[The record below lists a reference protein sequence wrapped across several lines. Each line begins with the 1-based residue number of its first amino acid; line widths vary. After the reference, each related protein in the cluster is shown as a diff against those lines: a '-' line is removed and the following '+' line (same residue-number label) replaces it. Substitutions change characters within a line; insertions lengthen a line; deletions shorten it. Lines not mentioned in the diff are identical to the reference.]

1 MFIDESSLSPETKL
15 LYLRQ
20 HVSGEASNLL
30 NGIGYNADAYEIA
43 KNRLGRRY
51 GGERRKIGLFLEKIE
66 NFETIKPGNAF
77 DLERFS
83 NFLDLLV
90 VNLKESN
97 LENEL
102 NSGLLYVQL
111 QKKMNKSLVASFHR
125 WLHEQNLNG
134 SVMTLRKFI
143 SLESE
148 FEIIAEETDR
158 GFSNSEVDTNF
169 FVSEN
174 SELEQQD
181 YLKCIEG
188 DRGMLCSDSEIK
200 VDKNIFL
207 SCSAKQNKSL
217 FCYICKK
224 NHEIVEC
231 PKFISSTVEERQKL
245 VMKYGLCFGCIGR
258 GHIKKNCNHGIVCQK
273 CQKNHNTLFPKKNS
287 ILPNK
292 LQLLAELSYTFVS
305 KMIGDTAGSKA
316 RPYFAF
322 IFSLFMFVLFC
333 NMFGM
338 IPYTF
343 TVTSHIIVTFMLAA
357 FIFIGVTIIGFIKH
371 GFGYLKLFVPS
382 GVPAVLLPLIVVI
395 EIISYLSRP
404 ISLSVRLFAN
414 MMAGHTMM
422 KVFGGFVISLGI
434 VGGWLPLSFSVA
446 LTGLEILVAFLQAYV
461 FAILTCI
468 YLNDALN
475 LHH

>member
-1 MFIDESSLSPETKL
+1 MIVSSF
-15 LYLRQ
+15 
-20 HVSGEASNLL
+20 A
-30 NGIGYNADAYEIA
+30 
-43 KNRLGRRY
+43 
-51 GGERRKIGLFLEKIE
+51 GLFIFNLGSKI
-66 NFETIKPGNAF
+66 
-77 DLERFS
+77 
-83 NFLDLLV
+83 
-90 VNLKESN
+90 
-97 LENEL
+97 
-102 NSGLLYVQL
+102 
-111 QKKMNKSLVASFHR
+111 
-125 WLHEQNLNG
+125 
-134 SVMTLRKFI
+134 
-143 SLESE
+143 
-148 FEIIAEETDR
+148 
-158 GFSNSEVDTNF
+158 
-169 FVSEN
+169 
-174 SELEQQD
+174 
-181 YLKCIEG
+181 
-188 DRGMLCSDSEIK
+188 
-200 VDKNIFL
+200 
-207 SCSAKQNKSL
+207 
-217 FCYICKK
+217 
-224 NHEIVEC
+224 
-231 PKFISSTVEERQKL
+231 
-245 VMKYGLCFGCIGR
+245 KYGIQ
-258 GHIKKNCNHGIVCQK
+258 IKI
-273 CQKNHNTLFPKKNS
+273 
-287 ILPNK
+287 
-292 LQLLAELSYTFVS
+292 QLLAELSYSFVA
-305 KMIGDTAGSKA
+305 KMISDTAGSKA

-382 GVPAVLLPLIVVI
+382 GVPIVLLPLIIVI

-422 KVFGGFVISLGI
+422 KVFGGFVVSLGI